1 MSSFPQVKT
10 QLKFKVD
17 IMKGPHAGAT
27 YSFDKVTVTIGR
39 GPENDI
45 ILSNDSRVSRQHAE
59 IKVNGQDHYIL
70 NLSQKNFILVNGV
83 RIQSERLEGDSVI
96 QIGETELKFIADKP
110 APPPLPNSSP
120 NLLKTATP
128 PPPTFGGVLPVQQNS
143 TPAAQGSHIPQMP
156 LGGSPS
162 PYHAPSYQAPPPIS
176 GGRVAMPSAGGGL
189 LSNPKARFYII
200 IGVVLVVGY
209 FFFSS
214 GAKRGNKDPNAIRT
228 TEQITSD
235 LQNAD
240 KIIEQ
245 LEKRKK
251 QLNEVQYSRAQEN
264 FIKGFRDFQQG
275 QYARARES
283 FQVVLNLDPDND
295 LAKRYLQLSKIKF
308 DEMVKFS
315 MIQGARYREKRSW
328 RLCQS
333 SFFNVMTMLQNR
345 KDDRTYLEAKRYYDE
360 CRLNLEGRY

>member
-1 MSSFPQVKT
+1 MKT

-17 IMKGPHAGAT
+17 VMKGPHAGAT
-27 YSFDKVTVTIGR
+27 YTFDKATVSIGR

-59 IKVNGQDHYIL
+59 IKLNGQDYYIL
-70 NLSQKNFILVNGV
+70 NLSQKNFVLLNGARV
-83 RIQSERLEGDSVI
+83 QSERLDPDCVI
-96 QIGETELKFIADKP
+96 QVGETELKFIHDKP
-110 APPPLPNSSP
+110 APPPPRPMPSPELP
-120 NLLKTATP
+120 KATP
-128 PPPTFGGVLPVQQNS
+128 PSMFAGVAPMNQGSQVPQVPPMGGVNPYSPPAYQPPPPAMGNPRPPLP
-143 TPAAQGSHIPQMP
+143 GG
-156 LGGSPS
+156 GGS
-162 PYHAPSYQAPPPIS
+162 S
-176 GGRVAMPSAGGGL
+176 GSKV
-189 LSNPKARFYII
+189 RFYVIVGI
-200 IGVVLVVGY
+200 VLFVGW
-209 FFFSS
+209 FFFS
-214 GAKRGNKDPNAIRT
+214 GGVKRGNKDPNAIRT

-251 QLNEVQYSRAQEN
+251 QLNEVQYARAQEN

-315 MIQGARYREKRSW
+315 MIQGARYREKKNW

-345 KDDRTYLEAKRYYDE
+345 KDDQTYLEAKRYYDE
-360 CRLNLEGRY
+360 CSLNLEGRY